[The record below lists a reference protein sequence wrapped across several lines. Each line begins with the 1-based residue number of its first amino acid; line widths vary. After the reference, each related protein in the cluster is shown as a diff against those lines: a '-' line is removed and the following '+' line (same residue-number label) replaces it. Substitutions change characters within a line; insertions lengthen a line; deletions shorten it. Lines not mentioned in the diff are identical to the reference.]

1 MQDNFS
7 IIKAAIVAKL
17 GTLTKPKYVYAYEK
31 GELEGYPAITV
42 YSSEYNP
49 VPLSTDHDTDTYIFT
64 LHVYQEQQSENT
76 DPSEAET
83 IVNALVTEVVQAFQQ
98 DQQLGNTCDNIGITV
113 QMGWTDREIINR
125 AAVIMLTVNKA
136 VQTS

>member
-1 MQDNFS
+1 MNDNFS
-7 IIKAAIVAKL
+7 TIKAAIVTKL
-17 GTLTKPKYVYAYEK
+17 RTLTKPKYVYAYEK

-42 YSSEYNP
+42 YSAEYNP
-49 VPLSTDHDTDTYIFT
+49 VPLSTNHDIDTYVFT
-64 LHVYQEQQSENT
+64 LHVYQEQQSEVT
-76 DPSEAET
+76 KAEDAEE

-125 AAVIMLTVNKA
+125 AAIIQLTVNKA
-136 VQTS
+136 VQTF